1 MVVCVLVGFDS
12 VFVSV
17 LNTLSMPLAVNTSD
31 LLPNQQPVLNRKMS
45 DCTQSSRRRNILH
58 NSLDAAARWVLIQN
72 KPNKQWGIFLLNIS
86 IDFDKFSFSLLRS
99 ALNTLMT
106 SFRPENKLLFFRL
119 TSDYCSFCVNAE
131 IIIEHSV
138 CSTINLGKQSF
149 SAFRCQLRKPM
160 KLLAQLHY
168 CCSAFCSRSPS
179 YSFLH
184 AKSLHVRINRVKF
197 YSSNT

>member
-1 MVVCVLVGFDS
+1 MLVGFDS

-17 LNTLSMPLAVNTSD
+17 LSIFGMPLAVNTSD
-31 LLPNQQPVLNRKMS
+31 LLPNQQPVLKRKMS
-45 DCTQSSRRRNILH
+45 DCTQRRRRNILH
-58 NSLDAAARWVLIQN
+58 NSLNAAARWVLIQN
-72 KPNKQWGIFLLNIS
+72 KLNKQWGIFLLNIS

-119 TSDYCSFCVNAE
+119 ASDYCSFSVNAE

-138 CSTINLGKQSF
+138 CSTINLGKQRF

-168 CCSAFCSRSPS
+168 GFSCSAFCCIVFFPPCQISACA
-179 YSFLH
+179 Y
-184 AKSLHVRINRVKF
+184 K
-197 YSSNT
+197 